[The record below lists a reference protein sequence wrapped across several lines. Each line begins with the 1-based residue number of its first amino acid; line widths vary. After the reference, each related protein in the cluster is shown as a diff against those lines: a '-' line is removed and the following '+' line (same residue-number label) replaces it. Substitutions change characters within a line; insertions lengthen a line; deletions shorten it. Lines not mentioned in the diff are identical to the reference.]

1 MSNVVANSGTS
12 GVCLDATGT
21 RCIREETRRLGPIH
35 YSPGTISDFEK
46 SICAW
51 LAEDHKATFL
61 AGYVNPHVF
70 NIAWTNPSVR
80 ECLAQSDITAVDGLG
95 VAVAVSLITRTMQT
109 RTVMTPLFDRVLSR
123 NSNHAEAIL
132 IGGSEEV
139 VSKGAQSINNAS
151 HGLKVTVTA
160 GGYEPIQTYIS
171 LIEAHPECDVILA
184 AMGSPRSEE
193 LILTASQ
200 RFSGK
205 LFWNIGG
212 GTLHF
217 YAGTQR
223 RTPPFVSA
231 IGLQWLWRII
241 LQPSI
246 APRYVIGTPL
256 YLGRLIATL
265 ARPQKFNS

>member
-109 RTVMTPLFDRVLSR
+109 RTVMTP
-123 NSNHAEAIL
+123 
-132 IGGSEEV
+132 
-139 VSKGAQSINNAS
+139 
-151 HGLKVTVTA
+151 
-160 GGYEPIQTYIS
+160 
-171 LIEAHPECDVILA
+171 
-184 AMGSPRSEE
+184 
-193 LILTASQ
+193 
-200 RFSGK
+200 
-205 LFWNIGG
+205 
-212 GTLHF
+212 
-217 YAGTQR
+217 
-223 RTPPFVSA
+223 
-231 IGLQWLWRII
+231 
-241 LQPSI
+241 
-246 APRYVIGTPL
+246 
-256 YLGRLIATL
+256 
-265 ARPQKFNS
+265 